1 MFADRL
7 KILRRGAKLTQK
19 EFAQAINVAVGT
31 VGMWEIGKREPDFNT
46 TSRIADFFDV
56 SVDYLLGREDPKET
70 PTPVSESGLSEKDKR
85 LARWFQ
91 SLPPETRKAILT
103 LGGGPEDLAE

>member
-46 TSRIADFFDV
+46 TTCIADFFDV
-56 SVDYLLGREDPKET
+56 SVDYLLGREDPKEK
-70 PTPVSESGLSEKDKR
+70 PTPVSESGLKAEFIQLYEQLPDEEKTFVIKQMKG
-85 LARWFQ
+85 L
-91 SLPPETRKAILT
+91 
-103 LGGGPEDLAE
+103 LAEE